1 MDPACCRFS
10 FRQFDRCYQLP
21 QPLFALFFRQNFS
34 RYLFSPDQYYA
45 VPSRQQVELATP
57 KGCAVTTQ
65 SRENRLRNKYG
76 ELLTVDELAEVLRY
90 SSGASVRKAHAA
102 GRLPVALRKFPNR
115 RGLFATT
122 ESVAEALDQMQ
133 YMT

>member
-1 MDPACCRFS
+1 M
-10 FRQFDRCYQLP
+10 
-21 QPLFALFFRQNFS
+21 
-34 RYLFSPDQYYA
+34 
-45 VPSRQQVELATP
+45 TI
-57 KGCAVTTQ
+57 Q

-102 GRLPVALRKFPNR
+102 GRLPVVLRKFPNR

-122 ESVAEALDQMQ
+122 ESVAQALDQMQ
-133 YMT
+133 YLT